1 VAYSY
6 VFGNAKRK
14 ATGTVEQT
22 MYGPVAV
29 GATCTILSCY
39 VANVTASDVR
49 VTIRLVNGSS
59 GYPRAYNL
67 LLPAHSAMVP
77 FADGFKIDL
86 EPGDRV
92 TVVSNTAASVDSVVS
107 YAERTIS

>member
-1 VAYSY
+1 MAYNY

-22 MYGPVAV
+22 MYGPVAL
-29 GATCTILSCY
+29 GATATVLSCF
-39 VANVTASDVR
+39 VANTTAADVL
-49 VTIRLVNGSS
+49 VTIRLKNGVL

-67 LLPAHSAMVP
+67 LLPAHSAVVP

-86 EPGDRV
+86 EPGDYL
-92 TVVSNTAASVDSVVS
+92 TVVSNTASSVDSVVS

>member
-1 VAYSY
+1 MAYSY

-22 MYGPVAV
+22 MYGPVSV
-29 GATCTILSCY
+29 GSTSTILSCY
-39 VANVTASDVR
+39 VANTTASDVL
-49 VTIRLVNGSS
+49 VTIRLMNGVL

-67 LLPAHSAMVP
+67 LLPAHSAVVP

-86 EPGDRV
+86 EAGDRI
-92 TVVSNTAASVDSVVS
+92 TVVSDTAASVDSVVS
-107 YAERTIS
+107 YAERTVS

>member
-1 VAYSY
+1 MAYSY

-29 GATCTILSCY
+29 GATSTILSCY
-39 VANVTASDVR
+39 VANTTASDIQVTVR
-49 VTIRLVNGSS
+49 LMNGVL

-67 LLPAHSAMVP
+67 LIPAHSAVVP

-86 EPGDRV
+86 EYGDRL
-92 TVVSNTAASVDSVVS
+92 TVVSNTASSVDSVVS
-107 YAERTIS
+107 YAERTVS